1 MYVTNFE
8 VLIDRIELHYIFI
21 RSRQV
26 RMCSLRSTE
35 CKFCSRAVI
44 TKAWESFIHKV
55 VVCLALFES
64 IFHHLYVNDSDVPRG
79 MIRWYKTLTKPFSFM
94 KPILGDH
101 SVSIKILIERN
112 LLNQIKT
119 RSWLGIVV
127 YFDEIWVIL
136 IKKIFR
142 HTVERWFSKVKTYI
156 CIYVFEYG

>member
-1 MYVTNFE
+1 
-8 VLIDRIELHYIFI
+8 
-21 RSRQV
+21 
-26 RMCSLRSTE
+26 MCSLRSTE

-101 SVSIKILIERN
+101 SVSIKILNERN

-136 IKKIFR
+136 MKKIISSYCWAMIFQS
-142 HTVERWFSKVKTYI
+142 ENIYLYI
-156 CIYVFEYG
+156 CIWIWISDFLMWTIWW